1 MHWQTHTVFNQ
12 PIPLNNSNLYLS
24 DGALCE
30 AVTREGAGWDSDFL
44 ASIGQQLGTAESL
57 ELGRLANVN
66 PPELLRYD
74 AQGRRLDDVRFH
86 PAWHLL
92 MQALCTNRVHN
103 LAWEEDARSGAF
115 VARAA
120 RFMLHAQVEAGS
132 LCPIT
137 MTFAATPLL
146 LQMLPTPFQDWTTPL
161 LSDRYDSHLLPGGQK
176 RGLLIGMGMTE
187 KQGGS
192 DVMSNTTRAERLEDG
207 SYRLVG
213 HKWFF
218 SVPQSD
224 AHLVL
229 AQTAGGLS
237 CFFVPR
243 FLPDGQRNA
252 IRLER
257 LKDKL
262 GNRSNASCEVEFQD
276 AIGWLLGQEGE
287 GIRLILKMG
296 GMTRF
301 DCALGSHAM
310 MRRAFSLAIYHAHQ
324 RHVFGNPLIQQPLMR
339 HVLSRMALQ
348 LEGQT
353 ALLFRLARA
362 WDRRADAKE
371 ALWARLFTPAAKFVI
386 CKRGMPFVAE
396 AMEVLGGIGYCEESE
411 LPRLYREM
419 PVNSIWEGSGN
430 IMCLDVL
437 RVLNKQAGVYDLLSE
452 AFVEVKGQDRY
463 FDRAVRR
470 LQQQLRKPA
479 VQSSL
484 DESELFCE
492 FKSLRC
498 ERLLYSL
505 KLRCVIRQRAD
516 SFLNSLELSGIV
528 RQRLDGSHDSVA
540 FLFER
545 EGLSLHGVLD
555 KSKLAF
561 QREGLCL
568 HGSLDDSEL
577 GVDSSINRVEHIL
590 DGLQLGLLV
599 GIHLVDGSR
608 KLGNGLLVL

>member
-12 PIPLNNSNLYLS
+12 PLPLNNSNLYLS

-30 AVTREGAGWDSDFL
+30 AVAREGAGWDSELL

-57 ELGRLANVN
+57 ELGRLANAW

-74 AQGRRLDDVRFH
+74 PQGQRLDDVRFH

-92 MQALCTNRVHN
+92 MQGLCANRIHN
-103 LAWEEDARSGAF
+103 LPWVEAARDGSF

-120 RFMLHAQVEAGS
+120 RFVLHAQVEAGT

-146 LQMLPTPFQDWTTPL
+146 QQMLPAVFADWQTPL
-161 LSDRYDSHLLPGGQK
+161 HSDRYDSHLAPGGQK

-192 DVMSNTTRAERLEDG
+192 DVLSNTTRAERLADG

-229 AQTAGGLS
+229 AQAKGGLS

-262 GNRSNASCEVEFQD
+262 GNRSNASAEVEFQD
-276 AIGWLLGQEGE
+276 AIGWLLGDEGE
-287 GIRLILKMG
+287 GVRHILKMG
-296 GMTRF
+296 GLTRF
-301 DCALGSHAM
+301 DCALGSHGL
-310 MRRAFSLAIYHAHQ
+310 MRRAFSVAIYHAHQ
-324 RHVFGNPLIQQPLMR
+324 RQVSGKPLIEQPMMR
-339 HVLSRMALQ
+339 QVLSRMALQ

-353 ALLFRLARA
+353 ALLFRLAHA
-362 WDRRADAKE
+362 WDRRSDAKE
-371 ALWARLFTPAAKFVI
+371 RLWARLFTPAAKFAV
-386 CKRGMPFVAE
+386 CKGGIPFVAE
-396 AMEVLGGIGYCEESE
+396 AMEVLGGVGYCEESE

-430 IMCLDVL
+430 VMCLDVL
-437 RVLNKQAGVYDLLSE
+437 RVINKQAGVDEMLSE
-452 AFVEVKGQDRY
+452 AFSEVRGQDRH
-463 FDRAVRR
+463 FDRAVRQLLPR
-470 LQQQLRKPA
+470 LRKP
-479 VQSSL
+479 
-484 DESELFCE
+484 SE
-492 FKSLRC
+492 
-498 ERLLYSL
+498 
-505 KLRCVIRQRAD
+505 
-516 SFLNSLELSGIV
+516 
-528 RQRLDGSHDSVA
+528 
-540 FLFER
+540 
-545 EGLSLHGVLD
+545 
-555 KSKLAF
+555 
-561 QREGLCL
+561 
-568 HGSLDDSEL
+568 EL
-577 GVDSSINRVEHIL
+577 GREITQQIFLLGCGMEMLRHASPPVAQAWCQMMLDTRGGMRLSERVQDAL
-590 DGLQLGLLV
+590 LLRATGGL
-599 GIHLVDGSR
+599 R
-608 KLGNGLLVL
+608 